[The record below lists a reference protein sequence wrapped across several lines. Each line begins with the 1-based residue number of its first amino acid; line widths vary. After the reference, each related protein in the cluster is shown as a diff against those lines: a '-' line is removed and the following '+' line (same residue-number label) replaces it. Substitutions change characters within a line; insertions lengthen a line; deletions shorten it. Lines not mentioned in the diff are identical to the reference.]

1 VVVVALVGGALRS
14 LTIGCSLT
22 VSGSLTVRS
31 RSVRSMLIG
40 RVLNNHCRR
49 GSRRGS
55 LLTAPGEQRGGCRK

>member
-22 VSGSLTVRS
+22 VSGSLT
-31 RSVRSMLIG
+31 VRSMLIG